1 MKAITKRLRLSQDE
15 WNIIQAKMQEN
26 DLNFS
31 QFALEAMLNKRITK
45 QNIKKELILE
55 LARIGNNLNQIAKQL
70 NTKKGGMDRV
80 GLGLLSQIIES
91 FEALKAK
98 NGC

>member
-26 DLNFS
+26 NLNFS

-45 QNIKKELILE
+45 QNTKRELILE

-70 NTKKGGMDRV
+70 NIKKGGMDRV
-80 GLGLLSQIIES
+80 GLGLLSQIIDD
-91 FEALKAK
+91 FKALKAK